1 MMKKRMLLL
10 VMTLLLFLS
19 PLTAQAASF
28 NRERALAYMN
38 VTFQCGCRRGGN
50 GAMVSRKALL
60 TAAHNLYCH
69 THGKPLKTC
78 TFSFGCTSTSKCYYQ
93 YKGKFRF
100 WVYDTFQGGYNSEND
115 IGYVI
120 FDANVGDKT
129 GWFAT
134 KVPSRSL
141 IENNAF
147 FFHAYDNN
155 LKLQMLGE
163 LPYMV
168 DNIGLEIWIP
178 NFITGMS
185 GGPVTLAV
193 EDDEIPPV
201 VGVYT
206 STNNY
211 NKSYAR
217 LLTQDVFMDMKANGA
232 FN

>member
-1 MMKKRMLLL
+1 MKKRILLL
-10 VMTLLLFLS
+10 MMTLMLFLS

-28 NRERALAYMN
+28 NRERATAYMN
-38 VTFQCGCRRGGN
+38 ITFQCGCRRGGT

-60 TAAHNLYCH
+60 TAGHNLYCH
-69 THGKPLKTC
+69 KHGKPLKNC
-78 TFSFGCTSTSKCYYQ
+78 TFSFGCTSKTKCAYQ

-100 WVYDTFQGGYNSEND
+100 WVYDTFQGGYNSQND

-120 FDANVGDKT
+120 FNENVGDKT

-134 KVPSRSL
+134 QVPSRQL

-147 FFHAYDNN
+147 FFHAYDSN
-155 LKLQMLGE
+155 LKLQRLGE

-168 DNIGLEIWIP
+168 DNIDLEIWIP

-193 EDDEIPPV
+193 EDHEIPPV

-217 LLTQDVFMDMKANGA
+217 LLTDDVFMDMKENGA